1 MLHYKH
7 FLRNK
12 DLNVEVSTVFV
23 ILALL
28 GGKLFPIVVGNLVE
42 TWPIMLH
49 YLSLALSAACLLIF
63 SLANIIYR
71 YGGEGGL
78 GQDDNNKAI
87 IVHRVA
93 AAQNKILY
101 KYKYNYK
108 INTILIKS
116 YLQNKSNSSENPF

>member
-1 MLHYKH
+1 MRGQQGRVMLHYKH

-28 GGKLFPIVVGNLVE
+28 GGKLFPVVVGNLVE

-71 YGGEGGL
+71 
-78 GQDDNNKAI
+78 
-87 IVHRVA
+87 
-93 AAQNKILY
+93 
-101 KYKYNYK
+101 
-108 INTILIKS
+108 
-116 YLQNKSNSSENPF
+116 